1 MVAPGMQRPIMM
13 QESAYNEIRHRY
25 RDIMI
30 PMVPLTTVLL
40 LTPGPYGECGR
51 QPDPAYAR

>member
-1 MVAPGMQRPIMM
+1 MM